1 MAKEIGMLVVSH
13 VNAIANGVSTLLD
26 QVAQDVTIKA
36 IGGTEDGEVGTD
48 YARIQEAMDAFEED
62 KVWAFYDL
70 GSAKMNLEIAMEATD
85 KAVRLFDTAF
95 VESAYTAASLIQAE
109 VGEDAI
115 VSQLDELKIKE

>member
-1 MAKEIGMLVVSH
+1 MGKEIGMLVVSH
-13 VNAIANGVSTLLD
+13 VNDIANGLSKLLD

-48 YARIQEAMDAFEED
+48 YARIQEAMDSFEEA

-70 GSAKMNLEIAMEATD
+70 GSAKMNLEMAMESSD
-85 KAVRLFDTAF
+85 KEVRLFDTAF
-95 VESAYTAASLIQAE
+95 IESAYTAASLIQAD

-115 VSQLDELKIKE
+115 VTQLDELKIKE

>member
-1 MAKEIGMLVVSH
+1 MGKEIGMLVVSH
-13 VNAIANGVSTLLD
+13 VNDIANGLSKLLD

-48 YARIQEAMDAFEED
+48 YARIQEAMDSFEED

-70 GSAKMNLEIAMEATD
+70 GSAKMNLEMAMESSD
-85 KAVRLFDTAF
+85 KEVRLFDTAF
-95 VESAYTAASLIQAE
+95 IESAYTAASLIQAD

-115 VSQLDELKIKE
+115 LTQLDELKIKE